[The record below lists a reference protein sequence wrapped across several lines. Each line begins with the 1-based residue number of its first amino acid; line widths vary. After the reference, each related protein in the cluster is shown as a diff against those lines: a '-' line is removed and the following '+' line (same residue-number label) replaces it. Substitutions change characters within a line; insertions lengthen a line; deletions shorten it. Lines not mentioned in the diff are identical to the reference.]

1 MYKCGKC
8 NLRGC
13 SNGNMDKL
21 MKICP
26 TREIELQQ
34 KQSNF
39 MKKKRIEK

>member
-21 MKICP
+21 MK
-26 TREIELQQ
+26 
-34 KQSNF
+34 
-39 MKKKRIEK
+39 